1 MDNNVQAEPRKMESL
16 PEYTPEVD
24 LIDRGDHF
32 ELRAD
37 MPGVRSEDLG
47 VDVEDYVLH
56 LSGVARSEHPTGFQ
70 AAKREFENCE
80 YKISYR
86 LSHEIDIENIEANL
100 NNGMLS
106 VTLPKREEIKP
117 RKIKVEVV

>member
-1 MDNNVQAEPRKMESL
+1 MKNEVQAEPRKMESL
-16 PEYTPEVD
+16 PEYTPDVD
-24 LIDRGDHF
+24 LIDRGAHF

-37 MPGVRSEDLG
+37 MPGVRSEDLS

-56 LSGVARSEHPTGFQ
+56 LSGVARGEHPEGFQ
-70 AAKREFENCE
+70 AAKREFEDCE

-86 LSHEIDIENIEANL
+86 LSHEIDLNNIKAGL

-106 VTLPKREEIKP
+106 VKLPKREEIQP
-117 RKIKVEVV
+117 RKIKVEVG